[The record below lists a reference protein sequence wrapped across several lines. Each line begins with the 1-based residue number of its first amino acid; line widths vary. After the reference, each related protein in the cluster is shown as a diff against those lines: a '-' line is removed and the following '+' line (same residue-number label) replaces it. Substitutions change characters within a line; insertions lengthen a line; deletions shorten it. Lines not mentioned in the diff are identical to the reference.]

1 MKTPKQ
7 LGYSTPPEWAS
18 VEAIWLSW
26 PVEPNLWKQ
35 IPREEVEAAFSSL
48 VASIA
53 RFAEVRLCVAPT
65 EAERV
70 SEQLGE
76 NAEIFAIETDDV
88 WCRDHGPT
96 FLINQESADVAF
108 VDWNYN
114 GWGGKFPCE
123 KDALAAQV
131 IGEAEGALAFSS
143 KLTCEGGAI
152 EGDGAGRVL
161 TTESVLLNPN
171 RNPDWTKEQ
180 VTSELCEMLGAEEV
194 IWLSAGL
201 DNDDT
206 DGHIDMVARFVG
218 PGKVLAVEPSNEGL
232 RENVRRMEAAG
243 LEVGYLPTVGEFST
257 GVDGSYANF
266 LIVNDG
272 VIVPQYGLPQDEQA
286 LLILQEAFSE
296 KEIIP
301 QDCRIIGLEGGGV
314 HCLTQGL
321 FRSMG

>member
-1 MKTPKQ
+1 
-7 LGYSTPPEWAS
+7 
-18 VEAIWLSW
+18 
-26 PVEPNLWKQ
+26 
-35 IPREEVEAAFSSL
+35 
-48 VASIA
+48 
-53 RFAEVRLCVAPT
+53 
-65 EAERV
+65 
-70 SEQLGE
+70 
-76 NAEIFAIETDDV
+76 
-88 WCRDHGPT
+88 
-96 FLINQESADVAF
+96 
-108 VDWNYN
+108 
-114 GWGGKFPCE
+114 
-123 KDALAAQV
+123 
-131 IGEAEGALAFSS
+131 
-143 KLTCEGGAI
+143 
-152 EGDGAGRVL
+152 
-161 TTESVLLNPN
+161 
-171 RNPDWTKEQ
+171 
-180 VTSELCEMLGAEEV
+180 MLGAEEV

-243 LEVGYLPTVGEFST
+243 LEVAYLPTVGEFST

-272 VIVPQYGLPQDEQA
+272 VIVPQYGLPQDERA